1 MILRSLILGL
11 VLSLLVMWFGILWYL
26 GGEIFL
32 EII

>member
-1 MILRSLILGL
+1 MILRSIILGL
-11 VLSLLVMWFGILWYL
+11 ILSLLAMWFGILWYL